1 MNKQDINLVN
11 TRTWVLCNDGTNPRG
26 FRELFMK
33 EHGGKFYRN
42 ERQQWVWKEIE
53 EKVNEPKV
61 VYVVVD
67 PEGNETIPENFQGYC
82 RKYNLNKSALY
93 GVAKGERKHHKNY
106 TCYRKEV

>member
-1 MNKQDINLVN
+1 
-11 TRTWVLCNDGTNPRG
+11 
-26 FRELFMK
+26 MK
-33 EHGGKFYRN
+33 EHGGKFTIAMQDSTGYG
-42 ERQQWVWKEIE
+42 KKIE
-53 EKVNEPKV
+53 EKVNEPKA

-82 RKYNLNKSALY
+82 RKNNLNKSALY